1 MEADFNSILG
11 SISSDVLTATA
22 GALALSLLSPLRAR
36 FDRQQRRNEA
46 QWKLEALKSMVEI
59 ETALRTASPQR
70 IEAFRR
76 QFEEVVSGHRDLQ
89 RLYDPTAT
97 LSQANIR
104 APFNHVDILAAA
116 FVPVVTGLLLLSDV
130 VVDEQFEVMMFM
142 GFSTV
147 ISLAFARLIV
157 WPLVRGGFAQTLLQI
172 FCSILALVPGLA
184 LTMAAIGEL

>member
-1 MEADFNSILG
+1 M
-11 SISSDVLTATA
+11 
-22 GALALSLLSPLRAR
+22 
-36 FDRQQRRNEA
+36 
-46 QWKLEALKSMVEI
+46 
-59 ETALRTASPQR
+59 
-70 IEAFRR
+70 
-76 QFEEVVSGHRDLQ
+76 
-89 RLYDPTAT
+89 
-97 LSQANIR
+97 
-104 APFNHVDILAAA
+104 
-116 FVPVVTGLLLLSDV
+116 TGLLLLSDV